1 MSIFVYIFAAKLD
14 TKNNINKQME
24 QIFNSLAPE
33 GYFANLTK
41 KEKGKF
47 LRYLMVTYDLNYN
60 TIRRKLSGVAA
71 YQLNTL
77 ERMACTEAIKKED
90 LWRY

>member
-1 MSIFVYIFAAKLD
+1 
-14 TKNNINKQME
+14 
-24 QIFNSLAPE
+24 
-33 GYFANLTK
+33 
-41 KEKGKF
+41 
-47 LRYLMVTYDLNYN
+47 MVTYDLNYN
-60 TIRRKLSGVAA
+60 TIWRKLSGVAA

>member
-1 MSIFVYIFAAKLD
+1 
-14 TKNNINKQME
+14 ME
-24 QIFNSLAPE
+24 QIFDSLYLE
-33 GYFANLTK
+33 GYFSNLSK
-41 KEKGKF
+41 KEKGRY
-47 LRYLMVTYDLNYN
+47 LRHLMVTYDLNYN

>member
-1 MSIFVYIFAAKLD
+1 
-14 TKNNINKQME
+14 ME
-24 QIFNSLAPE
+24 QIFDSLYLE
-33 GYFANLTK
+33 GYFANLSK
-41 KEKGKF
+41 KETGRY
-47 LRYLMVTYDLNYN
+47 LRHLMVTYDLNYN